1 MKALSWTVCKV
12 LSMLT
17 TDKLSKNIYTGVSI
31 GSNQELTSELRL
43 WRLVVCQAISDSY
56 LGTSKEKLAIG
67 IWISGNDCD
76 HVCDLADLNAENI
89 KKAIKEILES
99 KPIVGRYL
107 GEKLKKI
114 IQNYSN

>member
-1 MKALSWTVCKV
+1 
-12 LSMLT
+12 
-17 TDKLSKNIYTGVSI
+17 
-31 GSNQELTSELRL
+31 
-43 WRLVVCQAISDSY
+43 
-56 LGTSKEKLAIG
+56 
-67 IWISGNDCD
+67 
-76 HVCDLADLNAENI
+76 VCDLADLNAENI